1 MASSSPPLRAEE
13 TALLARVASRVVEL
27 HLEVPAILALEGGRP
42 LSLLAGQSLIFFEPV
57 VTALFRL
64 DGYRRFA
71 TLIERREAIGEL
83 TAMIEARADEAHRAR
98 REAAAARRA
107 ARAARRQ

>member
-1 MASSSPPLRAEE
+1 MASSAPPLRAEE
-13 TALLARVASRVVEL
+13 AALLERVASRVVEL

-42 LSLLAGQSLIFFEPV
+42 LSLLASQSLIFFEPV

-71 TLIERREAIGEL
+71 ALIERREAFEEL
-83 TAMIEARADEAHRAR
+83 TAMIETRADVAHRAR